1 MDTKIANMIE
11 GAIKY
16 DLSQLMGNPVYEDLW
31 VVPNS
36 EGGFTLF
43 VTYPIG
49 FITME
54 GSADVPSAQEVQTR
68 TENLDFKYDPNWD
81 FMDGVIDW
89 IDENLKEADEENDLD
104 DVDEEYDED

>member
-11 GAIKY
+11 GAIKF
-16 DLSQLMGNPVYEDLW
+16 DLSQLMGKPVYEDLW

-36 EGGFTLF
+36 DGGFTLF

-49 FITME
+49 FRSFE

-68 TENLDFKYDPNWD
+68 TENLDFLYDPNWD
-81 FMDGVIDW
+81 FMDAAIDW
-89 IDENLKEADEENDLD
+89 IDENLKEADEEDDLD
-104 DVDEEYDED
+104 DVDAYYE

>member
-16 DLSQLMGNPVYEDLW
+16 DLSQLMGKPVYEDLW

-49 FITME
+49 FRSFE
-54 GSADVPSAQEVQTR
+54 GSHDVPSVNEVQTR
-68 TENLDFKYDPNWD
+68 TENLDFKYDPSWN

-89 IDENLKEADEENDLD
+89 IDDNLKEADEENDLD
-104 DVDEEYDED
+104 EEDDFDAD